1 LEKEAKMERYLEK
14 ALDLAMLYGMKVVAA
29 LVIVVLGRWAAQ
41 MVCGLMEK
49 VLKKQKIDQTII
61 SFVGNLAYFSILT
74 FVVIAALSKL
84 GLQTTSFIAVLG
96 AAGLAVGLALQ
107 GSLANFAAGV
117 LMIVFRPFKGGDY
130 IDGGGVSGLVDE
142 INVFTTILKTPD
154 NKKVIV
160 PNATMMGGNIV
171 NYSAFPT
178 RRVDLT
184 IGVSYGD
191 NLKKVKKVLAEL
203 AAADRRVLPQP
214 LPFVA
219 VAALADS
226 SVDLVMRL
234 WTRTEDYWNLYFDML
249 EAIKLKFD
257 EEGISIPFPQQDVHL
272 FNPQP
277 EEKS

>member
-1 LEKEAKMERYLEK
+1 MERYLEK